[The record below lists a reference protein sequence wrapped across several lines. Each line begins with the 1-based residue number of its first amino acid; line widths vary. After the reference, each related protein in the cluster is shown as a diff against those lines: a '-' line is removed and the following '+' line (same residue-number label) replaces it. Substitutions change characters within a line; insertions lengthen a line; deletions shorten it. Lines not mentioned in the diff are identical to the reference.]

1 MKGAQAFVYRDTA
14 HVIPTSILVER
25 LFSKAK
31 HILTY
36 DRKRMEPR
44 RLEEVLYLQYNR
56 SLWDERTVQDALTR
70 VEREAAAAT
79 SAASATSAT
88 SATTTTSASVAPIHE
103 IDHDDD
109 L

>member
-1 MKGAQAFVYRDTA
+1 MGSKSRRNVIGFVKR
-14 HVIPTSILVER
+14 VER

-31 HILTY
+31 HILTD

-70 VEREAAAAT
+70 VEREEDA
-79 SAASATSAT
+79 ATSAT
-88 SATTTTSASVAPIHE
+88 SATTTTGASVAPIHE
-103 IDHDDD
+103 INHDDD

>member
-1 MKGAQAFVYRDTA
+1 VYRDTA

-36 DRKRMEPR
+36 DRKRMEHR
-44 RLEEVLYLQYNR
+44 RLEEVPYSVQPIAV
-56 SLWDERTVQDALTR
+56 DERTVQDALTR
-70 VEREAAAAT
+70 VEREEGAAT
-79 SAASATSAT
+79 SATSAT